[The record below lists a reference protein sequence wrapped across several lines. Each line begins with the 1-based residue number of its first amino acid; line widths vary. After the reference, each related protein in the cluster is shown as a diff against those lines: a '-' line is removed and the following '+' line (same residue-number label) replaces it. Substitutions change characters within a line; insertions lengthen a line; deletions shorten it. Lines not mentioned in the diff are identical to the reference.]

1 MKYYIAV
8 NNQPQGPFE
17 INELAQKGI
26 TPDTLLWCEGM
37 SNWLPAKNIAEVNSA
52 IFNSSIPPI
61 YNALKFN
68 SQQQEPPTPP
78 MVPSTSPMMPKPKT
92 WLVESILCT
101 VFCCQIFGIIA
112 IIMSALAE
120 SAWSRKDYAE
130 TEAKAKQARTW
141 VLVSFIIG
149 ILQVIGWILY
159 VFLIIGIEALATV

>member
-17 INELAQKGI
+17 ISELSQMCI

-37 SNWLPAKNIAEVNSA
+37 NNWHPAKEIAEINSA
-52 IFNSSIPPI
+52 LFNPAIPPI
-61 YNALKFN
+61 YNAQKFN
-68 SQQQEPPTPP
+68 SQQQGTPTPP
-78 MVPSTSPMMPKPKT
+78 TTHSTPPIMPKPKT

-149 ILQVIGWILY
+149 ILQVIGWVLY
-159 VFLIIGIEALATV
+159 IFLIIGLEAFATI